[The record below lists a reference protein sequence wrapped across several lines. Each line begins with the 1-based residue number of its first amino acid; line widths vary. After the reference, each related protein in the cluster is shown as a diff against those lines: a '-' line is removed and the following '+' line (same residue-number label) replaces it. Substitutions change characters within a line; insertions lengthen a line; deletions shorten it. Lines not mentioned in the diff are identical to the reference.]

1 MLTYLLATLV
11 GLSLGLLGSGGS
23 ILAVP
28 ILKYTAHLSAK
39 EAVATSLATVGAV
52 SLVGTFLAARE
63 RRVLW
68 KQGLLFAI
76 MATVGTF
83 FGVELARHVSEKVQ
97 MGAFVLVMGYAVVR
111 MFADGNS
118 QSEDESEGGLVS
130 AIAKALAVGV
140 LTGVVGVGGGFLIVP
155 ALVALFGLTMKKAT
169 GTSLL
174 VITINSLVGTV
185 FYSQS
190 VPLDWLFTGKF
201 VVAAVTGLFLGL
213 RWSKRVPEE
222 RLKRVFAYLLA
233 AVCIYTGVSEF
244 LF

>member
-28 ILKYTAHLSAK
+28 ILKYVAHLSAR

-52 SLVGTFLAARE
+52 SLVGTILAARE
-63 RRVLW
+63 KRVLW
-68 KQGLLFAI
+68 RQGLLFAA

-83 FGVELARHVSEKVQ
+83 LGVELAQLLSEKAQ

-111 MFADGNS
+111 MFSSGES
-118 QSEDESEGGLVS
+118 RQESEPESGLLS
-130 AIAKALAVGV
+130 AIAKALAVGI

-155 ALVALFGLTMKKAT
+155 ALVALFGLPMKKAT

-174 VITINSLVGTV
+174 VITINSIVGTIS
-185 FYSQS
+185 YSQS
-190 VPLDWLFTGKF
+190 VSLDWLFTLKF
-201 VVAAVTGLFLGL
+201 VLAAVTGLVFGIQ
-213 RWSKRVPEE
+213 WSKSVPEK

-233 AVCIYTGVSEF
+233 VVCVYTGVSEF

>member
-1 MLTYLLATLV
+1 M
-11 GLSLGLLGSGGS
+11 
-23 ILAVP
+23 
-28 ILKYTAHLSAK
+28 
-39 EAVATSLATVGAV
+39 
-52 SLVGTFLAARE
+52 
-63 RRVLW
+63 
-68 KQGLLFAI
+68 
-76 MATVGTF
+76 
-83 FGVELARHVSEKVQ
+83 
-97 MGAFVLVMGYAVVR
+97 
-111 MFADGNS
+111 
-118 QSEDESEGGLVS
+118 
-130 AIAKALAVGV
+130 
-140 LTGVVGVGGGFLIVP
+140 GGGFLIVP